1 MKFVLEKEDKSV
13 IEESV
18 YQNYLTAL
26 LAGRRSECH
35 NIVQSLLHDHIEIKE
50 LYTGLFQKSMY
61 KVGELWETNRI
72 TVATEH
78 LATAI
83 TEGLLNLIYP
93 SLFETD
99 RVGKTA
105 IVSCAANE
113 FHQIGGKMVADIM
126 ELNGW
131 DTHFLGANTP
141 CEDISAHIEQVRPN
155 VVGLSLSILSNIDTL
170 RHCMDVIK
178 SDFPNMHM
186 FVGGQAF
193 RWGGLEVVKQYSGA
207 EYLPSLL
214 ALERAIKQR

>member
-1 MKFVLEKEDKSV
+1 M

-18 YQNYLTAL
+18 YQKYLSAL

-35 NIVQSLLHDHIEIKE
+35 HMVQRLLDDRIEIE
-50 LYTGLFQKSMY
+50 DLYAGLFQRSMY
-61 KVGELWETNRI
+61 RVGELWETNRI

-83 TEGLLNLIYP
+83 TEGLLNLVYP

-99 RVGKTA
+99 RIGKTA

-131 DTHFLGANTP
+131 DAHFLGANTP
-141 CEDISAHIEQVRPN
+141 CEDISAHVQQVQPD
-155 VVGLSLSILSNIDTL
+155 VVGLSLSILSNMDSL
-170 RHCMDVIK
+170 KRCMDVIK
-178 SDFPNMHM
+178 ADFPGMHIL
-186 FVGGQAF
+186 VGGQAF
-193 RWGGLEVVKQYSGA
+193 RQGGVDVINQYPGA

-214 ALERAIKQR
+214 ALESMIKQK